1 MILEIFLL
9 ALAGVLIGIY
19 GSMIGA
25 GGGLIAV
32 PILLLVLRLEPDM
45 AVGTSLFMTLFVAI
59 SASIVFLK
67 QGRVDRGLALRFSIF
82 TIPGAIAGAF
92 IVDNV
97 ELNIF
102 RTLFGVLMVASSIY
116 LLVDRSKKGSGISKK
131 GMLRVVTDSSGA
143 VFEFRVRMVLGYLMS
158 FLVGFTSSFFGI
170 GGGIVMVPLMIGIL
184 GIPIQ
189 VAIATSQLMIVIT
202 ASGGTLTHFQLGNIA
217 FETALPL
224 TIGGILGAQIGA
236 RAIRRAEGRSIRFLL
251 SAGLAVLGGG
261 LIIACVSINLARKK
275 FVI

>member
-32 PILLLVLRLEPDM
+32 PILLLVLRLAPDM

-59 SASIVFLK
+59 SASIVFLR
-67 QGRVDRGLALRFSIF
+67 QGRVDKGLALKFSIF

-102 RTLFGVLMVASSIY
+102 RALFGVLMVASSLY
-116 LLVDRSKKGSGISKK
+116 LLVDRSKKVSGNSKN

-143 VFEFRVRMVLGYLMS
+143 VFEFRVRMVAGYFLS
-158 FLVGFTSSFFGI
+158 FLVGFASSFFGI
-170 GGGIVMVPLMIGIL
+170 G
-184 GIPIQ
+184 
-189 VAIATSQLMIVIT
+189 
-202 ASGGTLTHFQLGNIA
+202 
-217 FETALPL
+217 
-224 TIGGILGAQIGA
+224 
-236 RAIRRAEGRSIRFLL
+236 
-251 SAGLAVLGGG
+251 
-261 LIIACVSINLARKK
+261 
-275 FVI
+275 

>member
-1 MILEIFLL
+1 MILEILLL

-59 SASIVFLK
+59 SASIVFLR
-67 QGRVDRGLALRFSIF
+67 QGRVDKGLALKFSIF

-102 RTLFGVLMVASSIY
+102 RALFGVLMVASSLY
-116 LLVDRSKKGSGISKK
+116 LLVDRSKKVSGNSKN

-143 VFEFRVRMVLGYLMS
+143 VFEFRVRMFVGYFLS
-158 FLVGFTSSFFGI
+158 FLVGFASSFFA
-170 GGGIVMVPLMIGIL
+170 P
-184 GIPIQ
+184 
-189 VAIATSQLMIVIT
+189 
-202 ASGGTLTHFQLGNIA
+202 
-217 FETALPL
+217 
-224 TIGGILGAQIGA
+224 
-236 RAIRRAEGRSIRFLL
+236 
-251 SAGLAVLGGG
+251 AV
-261 LIIACVSINLARKK
+261 S
-275 FVI
+275 